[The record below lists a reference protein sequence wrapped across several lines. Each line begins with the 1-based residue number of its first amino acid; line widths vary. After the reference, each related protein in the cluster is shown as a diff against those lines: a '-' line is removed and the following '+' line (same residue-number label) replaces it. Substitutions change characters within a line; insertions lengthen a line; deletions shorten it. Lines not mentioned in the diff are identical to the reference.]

1 MSQYKLLVRD
11 KAPNLTEKNS
21 NNKLEETNPNN
32 DKKLENNGWSIKK
45 TGRHK
50 AINSTKRWVFL
61 VVEKKLVNMFALPYF
76 CVLKIVFMKAF
87 FEAIAFLFEEI
98 LFLPLEALRTLELSS
113 WVLANVINWGFLIVG
128 MVAGV
133 YWVLQLKKFN
143 DNGEED
149 KDPSAHSFL

>member
-21 NNKLEETNPNN
+21 NNRLEETNPNN

-45 TGRHK
+45 PGRHMT
-50 AINSTKRWVFL
+50 INSTKRWVFL

-113 WVLANVINWGFLIVG
+113 WFLANIINWGFLIVG

-143 DNGEED
+143 DSGEED